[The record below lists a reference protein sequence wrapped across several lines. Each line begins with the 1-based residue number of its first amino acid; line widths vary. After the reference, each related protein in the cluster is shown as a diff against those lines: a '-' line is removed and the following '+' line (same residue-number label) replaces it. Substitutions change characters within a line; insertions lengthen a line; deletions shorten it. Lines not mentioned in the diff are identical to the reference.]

1 MSSVGFPDWQKITQW
16 LGAPE
21 VSTVGLA
28 LGAGVHD
35 DGPFDL
41 ASWASVV
48 VAVKPTGGGVTVRL
62 RQQIPGGPP
71 SLTTDTTFSVA
82 AGGVLF
88 EAIVLIAGAVSLE
101 LTGTVPGTT
110 VDYALYPSNTTTN
123 AVAAGGGSVIVPQVA
138 LAAFPPANPID
149 GQLLSLVIPA
159 ANNPATLTP
168 VRWLCQ
174 YDAADGVWQVSGP
187 PLADFVDTA
196 ETTAIVAY
204 GDLATVGP
212 AIPIPRPG
220 VYDVMLGAQVITGA
234 AATLSGSMTVSGAGV
249 FPVIQDDGFW
259 AFGGTAAAGGNG
271 GSSRRRLTLT
281 AATLTA
287 KYRNSVASNL
297 TWQARSLQVQP
308 VTIT

>member
-48 VAVKPTGGGVTVRL
+48 VAVMPTGGPVSVRL

-71 SLTTDTTFSVA
+71 SLTTDTTFAVA

-88 EAIVLIAGAVSLE
+88 EAIVLMAGAVSLE

-123 AVAAGGGSVIVPQVA
+123 AVASGGGTVIVPVVA
-138 LAAFPPANPID
+138 LAAFPPANPVD
-149 GQLLSLVIPA
+149 GQMLVLVIPG
-159 ANNPATLTP
+159 ANNPLTGQP
-168 VRWLCQ
+168 VRWLCT
-174 YDAADGVWQVSGP
+174 YDAGAALWHVAGP
-187 PLADFVDTA
+187 ALAA
-196 ETTAIVAY
+196 EVLNQEVYAAAVY

-212 AIPIPRPG
+212 AIDVPRPG
-220 VYDVMLGAQVITGA
+220 VYDISLGCTVLLGAVAGM
-234 AATLSGSMTVSGAGV
+234 SGFMTHDHQTIPPSDSYALALFGGSTANNGNGGTMIHRHTFGAGV
-249 FPVIQDDGFW
+249 TVKAQYK
-259 AFGGTAAAGGNG
+259 N
-271 GSSRRRLTLT
+271 SSANNLSYTRRRMEL
-281 AATLTA
+281 
-287 KYRNSVASNL
+287 Y
-297 TWQARSLQVQP
+297 P